1 MPESYPQANL
11 GRNMPEPLV
20 APEPTKPILI
30 FAYGNPSRGDDALG
44 PELLQRLAEKIRLT
58 DLHTQ
63 VELLTDFQLQIEH
76 ALDMENRRQV
86 IFVDASVKPEKAFS
100 FSLLEGK
107 KDDSYTSHAMSPESL
122 MNLFQQ
128 LYPHDSAEVFLLAI
142 RGYRFDLGQPLT
154 EQAEINLGQ
163 AVDYIYQ
170 RLVSTT

>member
-1 MPESYPQANL
+1 
-11 GRNMPEPLV
+11 MPEPLV

-44 PELLQRLAEKIRLT
+44 PALLQRLAEKIEHS
-58 DLHTQ
+58 DLHTG

-86 IFVDASVKPEKAFS
+86 IFVDASITPEKAFS
-100 FSLLEGK
+100 FSLLEGE
-107 KDDSYTSHAMSPESL
+107 KDDSYSSHAMSPEAL
-122 MNLFQQ
+122 LNLFQQ
-128 LYPHDSAEVFLLAI
+128 LHPDDSTEVFLLAI

-154 EQAEINLGQ
+154 GQAEINLEQ

-170 RLVSTT
+170 RLLSTA